1 MQTLIIMPVF
11 AILSLIAYLTSL
23 GLIIPSLL
31 RKKGIHRRWTLIS
44 AIIALVFHGIALQQR
59 IFDVDYGQNLSLLN
73 IASGTSLLISAI
85 MTFVASKDRGWILLP
100 IVYSFSIINLA
111 LASFTPWEFITHLE
125 DSPTLLVH
133 IVLALFSYAT
143 LIIAALYAIQ
153 IAWIDYRLKNKKLSF
168 SPDMPPLLS
177 IERKCFHI
185 TQVGV
190 ILLTLTLLS
199 GVLYLDNLLGQENVH
214 KTTLSTMAWLVY
226 LVLLWGH
233 YSKGWRGRKVVWF
246 SLSGAFLLTMGYF
259 GSRLIQELL
268 AH

>member
-1 MQTLIIMPVF
+1 MMLAF
-11 AILSLIAYLTSL
+11 AILSLIAYLISL

-31 RKKGIHRRWTLIS
+31 RKKGFHRRWTLIS
-44 AIIALVFHGIALQQR
+44 ATIALVFHGISLQQH
-59 IFDVDYGQNLSLLN
+59 IFDVAYGQNLSLLN

-85 MTFVASKDRGWILLP
+85 MTFVASKDRGWLLLP
-100 IVYSFSIINLA
+100 IVYGFSIINLS
-111 LASFTPWEFITHLE
+111 LSSFTPWEFITHLE
-125 DSPTLLVH
+125 NSPTLLIH

-153 IAWIDYRLKNKKLSF
+153 IAWIDYSLKNKKISF

-177 IERKCFHI
+177 IERKMFHI

-190 ILLTLTLLS
+190 ILLTLTLVT
-199 GVLYLDNLLGQENVH
+199 GAIYLDNLLDRDNLH

-233 YSKGWRGRKVVWF
+233 YAKGWRGRKVVWF
-246 SLSGAFLLTMGYF
+246 SLSAAFLLTLGYF
-259 GSRLIQELL
+259 GSRLIQILL
-268 AH
+268 SH

>member
-1 MQTLIIMPVF
+1 MPVF

-31 RKKGIHRRWTLIS
+31 RKKGLHRHWTLIS
-44 AIIALVFHGIALQQR
+44 ALFALVFHGISLQQR
-59 IFDVDYGQNLSLLN
+59 IFDVDNGQNLSLLN

-111 LASFTPWEFITHLE
+111 LSSFSPWEFITHLE
-125 DSPTLLVH
+125 DSPTLLIH

-153 IAWIDYRLKNKKLSF
+153 IAWIDYQLKNKKLRF

-177 IERKCFHI
+177 IERKMFHI

-190 ILLTLTLLS
+190 ILLTLTLTT
-199 GVLYLDNLLGQENVH
+199 GIFYLDNLLDKDNLH
-214 KTTLSTMAWLVY
+214 KTTLSVMAWLIY

-233 YSKGWRGRKVVWF
+233 HSKGWRGRKVVWF

-259 GSRLIQELL
+259 GSRLIQALL